1 MKSEKLI
8 DTLNKLLALHQSL
21 HKLGTQKT
29 EVIKKG
35 DIEALSSI
43 LKDENKHVM
52 AINKLEEER
61 KQQVMR
67 LVSGHAIKGDEPTLT
82 DVIEG
87 LSSEEADKLVSL
99 RDQLYTQLEEL
110 KSINTL
116 NQELVYS
123 SLQFVNYSL
132 DLLMPRT
139 QNMNYNKPTNKGQAE
154 PVKRSVFDS
163 KA

>member
-1 MKSEKLI
+1 MNTEKLI

-21 HKLGTQKT
+21 YKLGTQKT

-52 AINKLEEER
+52 AINKLEGER
-61 KQQVMR
+61 KQQVLR
-67 LVSGHAIKGDEPTLT
+67 LVSGHSLEGDEPTLS
-82 DVIEG
+82 DVIEAVSG
-87 LSSEEADKLVSL
+87 EEADKLVSL
-99 RDQLYTQLEEL
+99 RNHLYTQLEEL
-110 KSINTL
+110 KSLNKL

-132 DLLMPRT
+132 DLLMPRP
-139 QNMNYNKPTNKGQAE
+139 QNVNYNKPANKGQHE
-154 PVKRSVFDS
+154 HVKRSVFDS